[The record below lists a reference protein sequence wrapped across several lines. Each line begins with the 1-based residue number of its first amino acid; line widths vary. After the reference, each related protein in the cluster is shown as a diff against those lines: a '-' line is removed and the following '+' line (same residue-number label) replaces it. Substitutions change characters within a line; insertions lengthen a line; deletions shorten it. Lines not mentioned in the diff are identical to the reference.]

1 MTPFEK
7 SQQFLTSFVRSLD
20 FLIAVKEYVRV
31 SEEVEQES
39 LDAVM
44 KGDIALVAELAQY
57 RQTLD
62 QAIVLNSAEA

>member
-1 MTPFEK
+1 MTPFEQ
-7 SQQFLTSFVRSLD
+7 SQHFLTSFVRSLD
-20 FLIAVKEYVRV
+20 FAIAVKEYVRV

-57 RQTLD
+57 RQSL
-62 QAIVLNSAEA
+62 AEA